1 MIFCGKSFFSTDLFR
16 RTLNSGSVVSAT
28 ERPPYNRNVW
38 TSCCSLFEII
48 LNVRCD
54 ARISIMTVGYVRPD
68 VADMVLRVFDRS
80 VHPELIETLCET
92 TIPVGPNQAALKISQ
107 YGHALEFRTK
117 HRIVTEVA
125 TSKFSPLPSG
135 GRMVD
140 RRLIG
145 YRTHMFEGVGVRYH
159 CSYQLETLP
168 ADVYLQVH
176 REMEMDARKA
186 ILTASLPGSSS
197 SSPDCLS
204 YLMSDLL
211 PEGLVIHSFHT
222 FPDNGAVLRIQT
234 LFEVL

>member
-1 MIFCGKSFFSTDLFR
+1 
-16 RTLNSGSVVSAT
+16 
-28 ERPPYNRNVW
+28 
-38 TSCCSLFEII
+38 
-48 LNVRCD
+48 
-54 ARISIMTVGYVRPD
+54 
-68 VADMVLRVFDRS
+68 MVLRVFERS
-80 VHPELIETLCET
+80 VHPELIETLCAT
-92 TIPVGPNQAALKISQ
+92 TISVGKNQATLRISQ

-117 HRIVTEVA
+117 QKILTEIA
-125 TSKFSPLPSG
+125 TSKFAPLPAQ

-145 YRTHMFEGVGVRYH
+145 YRTHMFDSPGLRYH
-159 CSYQLETLP
+159 CSYQLESLP
-168 ADVYLQVH
+168 AEVYLQVH
-176 REMEMDARKA
+176 REMEVDARKA
-186 ILTASLPGSSS
+186 ILTAALPGSST

>member
-1 MIFCGKSFFSTDLFR
+1 
-16 RTLNSGSVVSAT
+16 
-28 ERPPYNRNVW
+28 
-38 TSCCSLFEII
+38 
-48 LNVRCD
+48 
-54 ARISIMTVGYVRPD
+54 MTVGYVRPD
-68 VADMVLRVFDRS
+68 VADMVLRVFERS

-92 TIPVGPNQAALKISQ
+92 TIPVGKNHATLKISRF
-107 YGHALEFRTK
+107 GHALEFRTPQ
-117 HRIVTEVA
+117 RIITEVA
-125 TSKFSPLPSG
+125 TSKFSPLPEH

-145 YRTHMFEGVGVRYH
+145 YRTHMFESLGLRYH
-159 CSYQLETLP
+159 CSYQLDSVP
-168 ADVYLQVH
+168 AEVYLQVH
-176 REMEMDARKA
+176 REMEVDTRKA
-186 ILTASLPGSSS
+186 ILTAALPGSSP